1 MSLNLPLLIALL
13 IALLTPGVAAIAAN
27 DNGACQQSCYV
38 QNSRCD
44 RDKNSGCSGALQ
56 RCVQACPR

>member
-1 MSLNLPLLIALL
+1 MPLNMPLLIALM
-13 IALLTPGVAAIAAN
+13 IALLTPGTNALAAS
-27 DNGACQQSCYV
+27 DSGACQQSCYV

-44 RDKNSGCSGALQ
+44 RDKNSDCSGALQ

>member
-1 MSLNLPLLIALL
+1 MPLNLPLFIALW
-13 IALLTPGVAAIAAN
+13 IALLTPGATVIAAS
-27 DNGACQQSCYV
+27 DSSACQQGCYV

-44 RDKNSGCSGALQ
+44 RDKKSDCSGALQ

>member
-1 MSLNLPLLIALL
+1 MPLNMPLFITLL
-13 IALLTPGVAAIAAN
+13 IALLTPGATAIAAS
-27 DNGACQQSCYV
+27 DNGACQQNCYV

-44 RDKNSGCSGALQ
+44 RDKNSDCSGALQ